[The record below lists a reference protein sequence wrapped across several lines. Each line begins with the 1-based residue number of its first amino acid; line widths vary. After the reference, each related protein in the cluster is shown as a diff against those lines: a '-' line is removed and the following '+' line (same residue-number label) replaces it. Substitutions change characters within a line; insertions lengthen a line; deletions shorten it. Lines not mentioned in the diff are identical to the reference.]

1 MGSSKVPERL
11 PENMSEAA
19 NNDDDDDDD
28 ALHTVSA
35 GSTIK
40 TIDQSR
46 QSSLARQLVV
56 TFNPS
61 VSEEEFMM
69 FTTQAATHPPNREVQ
84 VLGNIVAMHL
94 GAGYH
99 SRINEGRHRELGKRY
114 ANAVRF

>member
-11 PENMSEAA
+11 PENLSEAA

-35 GSTIK
+35 GDTIK
-40 TIDQSR
+40 TIDGSR
-46 QSSLARQLVV
+46 QSSLVRQSAV

-69 FTTQAATHPPNREVQ
+69 FTTQATSHPPNREEVQ

-99 SRINEGRHRELGKRY
+99 SRINEGRHRELGKR
-114 ANAVRF
+114 